1 MMLSSPGYIYW
12 TFMYEAFGIPTEND
26 CDSDLI
32 DKNVVI
38 PRATRAGAFDTFIQN
53 PDQDMITHIIEGKN
67 A

>member
-1 MMLSSPGYIYW
+1 
-12 TFMYEAFGIPTEND
+12 MYEAFGIPTEND